1 MSRKFMSLKYK
12 ITGGFLVL
20 ILFSSMAIGFYSYYN
35 AKSNIERV
43 VGNTALSIIE
53 SIVNTIDDEKFQK
66 LQTNENME
74 SEYYKELQTHLS
86 DLRNATGLKYLYTMR
101 KTDNGKCIYVVD
113 GTPMD
118 DKNFSSLGDEE
129 EDVTDV
135 MEGSFQGVAGYEF
148 SSDDWGNSISAYIPI
163 KDKSGKVVGVLG
175 ADFDA
180 NNMVSQLNKFKTNII
195 IIIIAV
201 ILIGIFI
208 GQIMSIILVR
218 SLNKLKKQA
227 ELIKEGDLTVKF
239 DNAGNDEIGIL
250 THAFKDMVDNLLVI
264 TNKIKKNTKDVV
276 YEIDDLY
283 KSFSET
289 SKATE
294 EINKVITEIAAGAV
308 KQTHSAEVVSKSMN
322 EVFHQVKKSV
332 DYANLVSDS
341 SNQAVANTTHVM
353 EILKTS
359 IEKVTTVNTT
369 VEQTAAIIKELGS
382 KSKEISS
389 FSDTISQIAK
399 QTNLLSLNAAIEAAR
414 AGEQGKGFAVVAN
427 EVKVLAEQSNDASSQ
442 IGHIASSMQAE
453 IDNAIKTIQ
462 SGVVQASEGVNAVTK
477 VDTYLLELK
486 ESSNEAN
493 IRVKEIIKAINLI
506 EESCKY
512 AVSKVSEF
520 ADISRNFSAGSQQA
534 AASTEEETAIIAQ
547 IKENIESIKHTT
559 YYLNDVVNKFKID

>member
-1 MSRKFMSLKYK
+1 MSLKYK
-12 ITGGFLVL
+12 ITGSFLIL
-20 ILFSSMAIGFYSYYN
+20 ILFSSMAIGFYSYYS

-53 SIVNTIDDEKFQK
+53 SIVNTIDDEKFDK
-66 LQTNENME
+66 LQTNEDME

-113 GTPMD
+113 GTTMD
-118 DKNFSSLGDEE
+118 DENFSSLGDEE

-135 MEGSFQGVAGYEF
+135 MEGSFKGVTGYEF

-163 KDKSGKVVGVLG
+163 KDKSGKVVGMLG

-180 NNMVSQLNKFKTNII
+180 SNMVSQLNKFKTNII

-208 GQIMSIILVR
+208 GQIMSIILVS

-239 DNAGNDEIGIL
+239 DNPGNDEIGIL

-264 TNKIKKNTKDVV
+264 TNKIKNNTKDVV

-308 KQTHSAEVVSKSMN
+308 KQTHSAEVVSKSMS
-322 EVFHQVKKSV
+322 EVFQQVKKSV
-332 DYANLVSDS
+332 DYAYLVSDS
-341 SNQAVANTTHVM
+341 SNQAVANTTQVM

-369 VEQTAAIIKELGS
+369 VEQTAVIIKELGS

-442 IGHIASSMQAE
+442 ISHIASSMQAE